1 VNYPNRKLKNLSYS
15 SYKRKYSRINLTKKV
30 KSVYT
35 KSDKTLMKE
44 IEETLSKWKDIP
56 CSWIGKINTKMSLLS
71 KVTYRFIISTSNIS
85 MTLITNQKKI

>member
-1 VNYPNRKLKNLSYS
+1 
-15 SYKRKYSRINLTKKV
+15 
-30 KSVYT
+30 
-35 KSDKTLMKE
+35 MKE